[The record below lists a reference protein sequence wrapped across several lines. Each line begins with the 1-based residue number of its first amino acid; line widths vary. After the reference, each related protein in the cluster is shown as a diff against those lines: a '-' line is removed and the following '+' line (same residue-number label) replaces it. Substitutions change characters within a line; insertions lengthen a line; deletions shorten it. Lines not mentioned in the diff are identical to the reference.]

1 MLWMW
6 VVLKRFDYKTVVGH
20 NLICDKLQTS
30 VAAGRTVNAYI
41 FSGPAGIGKKTLS
54 MPFAASLLCQS
65 PRDGKACL
73 SCPSCKLLAADS
85 HPDLFLIRVPEDK
98 KSIGV
103 DQVRDEIIKEA
114 FVRPFTS
121 KRKVFIIED
130 GMALTV
136 EAQNALLKVLEE
148 PPEYVCFII
157 LAENQSGLLETVRS
171 RSLKFQLLPLSAS
184 VCRDYF
190 AAKTEGDASRRSL
203 AASFSQ
209 GNLGNGNRM
218 LTDEAF
224 YGLYTETVDK
234 LVNLLREKKALVD
247 MQAIFTQHKD
257 NMQDV
262 IDFMLLFFRDCLRS
276 SISHTSRPICLDKEA
291 AIAACSA
298 LCGAG
303 GFVRMMEAIICFRE
317 RLQKNASFT
326 AAGLELLTQIQ
337 EEVHDQSNRRPI

>member
-1 MLWMW
+1 MW
-6 VVLKRFDYKTVVGH
+6 DVLKRFDYNTVVGH
-20 NLICDKLQTS
+20 NLICDKLQKS
-30 VAAGRTVNAYI
+30 VAAGRSLSAYLI
-41 FSGPAGIGKKTLS
+41 SGPAGIGKKTLS

-103 DQVRDEIIKEA
+103 EQVREEIIKEA

-130 GMALTV
+130 GMALTTA
-136 EAQNALLKVLEE
+136 AQNALLKVLEE

-157 LAENQSGLLETVRS
+157 LAENQNGLLETVRS
-171 RSLKFQLLPLSAS
+171 RLLKFQLLPLSAS
-184 VCRDYF
+184 ACRDYF
-190 AAKTEGDASRRSL
+190 AGITEGEASRRAF

-209 GNLGNGNRM
+209 GNLGNGKRM
-218 LTDEAF
+218 LTDEDF

-234 LVNLLREKKALVD
+234 LASLMREKKALVD
-247 MQAIFTQHKD
+247 MHGFFTSHKEEI
-257 NMQDV
+257 QDV
-262 IDFMLLFFRDCLRS
+262 IDFMLLFLRDCLRS
-276 SISHTSRPICLDKEA
+276 SISHTARPICLGKEA
-291 AIAACSA
+291 AISACSA

-303 GFVRMMEAIICFRE
+303 GFVRMMEEVIRFRE
-317 RLQKNASFT
+317 RLQRNASF
-326 AAGLELLTQIQ
+326 AAASLELLTQIQ
-337 EEVHDQSNRRPI
+337 EEVHDQSNRCPI